1 MNHKVKVSAVSYL
14 NTKPLLYGI
23 ERHPIRQQ
31 IELDLEYP
39 SLIAKH
45 LADGST
51 DLGLVSTAALL
62 SIPNPQIISDYGIAA
77 SGKVGSVCIFSQVP
91 LDRVEKIY
99 LDYQSRTSVRL
110 AEILLKKYWN
120 LEIPLEDAPEQ
131 YIDLIEGATAGVIIG
146 DRALQSLDKFEYVY
160 DLAGHWKEL
169 TGLDF
174 IFAAWIANKTLP
186 EQFIQD
192 FNAANE
198 MGLRHIDEVV
208 AAHPYSFYDLN
219 VYYRQNIQYKFDDSK
234 REGLHLF
241 LEYIRQLS

>member
-1 MNHKVKVSAVSYL
+1 
-14 NTKPLLYGI
+14 
-23 ERHPIRQQ
+23 
-31 IELDLEYP
+31 LDLEYP

-45 LADGST
+45 LAEGST

-77 SGKVGSVCIFSQVP
+77 SGKVASVCIFSQVP
-91 LDRVEKIY
+91 LDRIEKIY

-110 AEILLKKYWN
+110 AEILLKKHWN
-120 LEIPLEDAPEQ
+120 LDIPLEDAPEQ
-131 YIDLIEGATAGVIIG
+131 YIDLIERTTAGVIIG

-160 DLAGHWKEL
+160 DLAEHWKQL

-186 EQFIQD
+186 EPFIQD

-198 MGLRHIDEVV
+198 MGLQHIDEVI
-208 AAHPYSFYDLN
+208 AMHPYSFYDLN
-219 VYYRQNIQYKFDDSK
+219 VYYRQKYSV
-234 REGLHLF
+234 
-241 LEYIRQLS
+241 

>member
-23 ERHPIRQQ
+23 ERHPVRQQ

-39 SLIAKH
+39 ALIAQH
-45 LADGST
+45 LAAGST

-62 SIPNPQIISDYGIAA
+62 TIPNPQIISDYGIAA
-77 SGKVGSVCIFSQVP
+77 SGKVTSVCIFSQVP

-110 AEILLKKYWN
+110 AEILLKKHWN
-120 LEIPLEDAPEQ
+120 LDIPLKDAPEQ
-131 YIDLIEGATAGVIIG
+131 YIGLIEGTTAGVIIG

-160 DLAGHWKEL
+160 DLADHWKQL

-186 EQFIQD
+186 EQFIQE

-198 MGLRHIDEVV
+198 MGLQHIDEVV
-208 AAHPYSFYDLN
+208 AAHPYPFYDLN
-219 VYYRQNIQYKFDDSK
+219 VYYRQNIRYQFDDSK
-234 REGLHLF
+234 REGLKLF
-241 LEYIRQLS
+241 LEHIRQLS